1 MARKGN
7 RTRKSAH
14 RTGIVSKIYS
24 PFSHLFQATGE
35 SVGVVAN
42 TAGNVVK
49 RSIGAVNKI
58 GTSFSSHT
66 NRAIKDITSRKR
78 KNQRKTRRGNRNSR
92 NTRNTRNY

>member
-7 RTRKSAH
+7 RTRKAGR
-14 RTGIVSKIYS
+14 RTGIISKVYS

-49 RSIGAVNKI
+49 KTIGAVNKI
-58 GTSFSSHT
+58 GTSFASHT
-66 NRAIKDITSRKR
+66 NRAIKDVTSRKR
-78 KNQRKTRRGNRNSR
+78 KGSRKSTRRNNRNSR
-92 NTRNTRNY
+92 NTRNY

>member
-7 RTRKSAH
+7 TTRKSS
-14 RTGIVSKIYS
+14 RRGIVSRVYS

-49 RSIGAVNKI
+49 KTIGAVNKI
-58 GTSFSSHT
+58 GTSFSTHT
-66 NRAIKDITSRKR
+66 NRAIHDITARKR
-78 KNQRKTRRGNRNSR
+78 KNGRRTRKQSRRTRRA
-92 NTRNTRNY
+92 

>member
-7 RTRKSAH
+7 RTRKTG
-14 RTGIVSKIYS
+14 RRGIVSRVYS

-49 RSIGAVNKI
+49 KTIGAVNKI

-66 NRAIKDITSRKR
+66 NRAIHDLTARKR
-78 KNQRKTRRGNRNSR
+78 KGSRKSTRRNRR
-92 NTRNTRNY
+92 N

>member
-7 RTRKSAH
+7 RTRKA
-14 RTGIVSKIYS
+14 RKGIVSRVYS

-49 RSIGAVNKI
+49 KTIGAVNKI

-66 NRAIKDITSRKR
+66 NRAIHDITARKSKKSRRNNTNK
-78 KNQRKTRRGNRNSR
+78 KSRRNHH
-92 NTRNTRNY
+92 

>member
-7 RTRKSAH
+7 RTRKSGKSG
-14 RTGIVSKIYS
+14 RRGIVSRVYS

-49 RSIGAVNKI
+49 KTIGAVNKI
-58 GTSFSSHT
+58 GTSFSTHT
-66 NRAIKDITSRKR
+66 NRAIHDITARQRKR
-78 KNQRKTRRGNRNSR
+78 KGSRKSTRRNRR
-92 NTRNTRNY
+92 N

>member
-7 RTRKSAH
+7 RTRKAVRRS
-14 RTGIVSKIYS
+14 GIVSKIYS

-49 RSIGAVNKI
+49 KSINAVNKI
-58 GTSFSSHT
+58 GTSFASHT
-66 NRAIKDITSRKR
+66 NRAIKDVTSRKR
-78 KNQRKTRRGNRNSR
+78 KGSRKSRRNNR
-92 NTRNTRNY
+92 NTRKQ

>member
-7 RTRKSAH
+7 RTRKSG
-14 RTGIVSKIYS
+14 RGIVSRVYS

-49 RSIGAVNKI
+49 KTIGAVNKI

-66 NRAIKDITSRKR
+66 NRAIHDITSRRR
-78 KNQRKTRRGNRNSR
+78 KNRKTRRNNSMKK
-92 NTRNTRNY
+92 TRRNYRK

>member
-7 RTRKSAH
+7 RTRKSG
-14 RTGIVSKIYS
+14 RGIVSRVYS

-42 TAGNVVK
+42 TEGNVVK
-49 RSIGAVNKI
+49 KTIGAVNKI

-66 NRAIKDITSRKR
+66 NRAIHDITSRRR
-78 KNQRKTRRGNRNSR
+78 KNRKTRRNNSMKK
-92 NTRNTRNY
+92 TRRNYRK